1 MRAPGKPWDC
11 FSVSRNL
18 GYNGLVLMPL
28 SGSKSRVLFIGKRFY
43 TNRDALEERYGRIF
57 QLPRFWSASGIQT
70 RLWLVD
76 YHGRQKID
84 QHEGDLRIESLP
96 LRSWDT
102 LGKLIGRLVLGKA
115 LTHIV
120 ASGDCYIG
128 LLGYSIAK
136 RTGAKFIFD
145 VYDKYDE
152 FSGYREFLGFS
163 PFPFLLKRAD
173 RCLFASQALLEQ
185 LGQEERGD
193 IKVVNGLD
201 RDRFKPLDM
210 RACRQE
216 RHLPAN
222 TPLIGYFG
230 GMEPDRGVADLIKA
244 VSQLRNEG
252 LDVELLLGGKITPP
266 FEVNVPGVRYLGDI
280 PFQEM
285 PQLLAACD
293 LLAVPYR
300 RSAFMDAGSS
310 NKIAEAL
317 ACQKPIVATRTPNLV
332 ANFAEAS
339 CILED
344 RLAIPG
350 DAGSIATVIRAQLEA
365 PVLAPLPGGW
375 DWESIANEAAQQLQ
389 LEFNSSA
396 RPH

>member
-1 MRAPGKPWDC
+1 MR
-11 FSVSRNL
+11 S
-18 GYNGLVLMPL
+18 

-57 QLPRFWSASGIQT
+57 QLPQFWSASGIRT

-76 YHGRQKID
+76 YHSRQRID
-84 QHEGDLRIESLP
+84 RREGHLSIESLP
-96 LRSWDT
+96 LRSFDT
-102 LGKLIGRLVLGKA
+102 LGKLFSHLLLGKA

-136 RTGAKFIFD
+136 RTGAQFIFD

-152 FSGYREFLGFS
+152 FGGYRELLGFS

-185 LGQEERGD
+185 HGQKERGD

-210 RACRQE
+210 QACRQE
-216 RHLPAN
+216 RHLPAD

-244 VSQLRNEG
+244 VSQLREQG
-252 LDVELLLGGKITPP
+252 LPIELLLGGKIAPP
-266 FEVNVPGVRYLGDI
+266 LEVNVPGVRYLGDI

-300 RSAFMDAGSS
+300 RSALMDAGSS

-317 ACQKPIVATRTPNLV
+317 ACRKPIVATRTPNLV

-339 CILED
+339 RILEG
-344 RLAIPG
+344 RLAVPG
-350 DAGSIATVIRAQLEA
+350 DVGSIATVIRAQLEA
-365 PVLAPLPGGW
+365 PILAPLPGGW
-375 DWESIANEAAQQLQ
+375 DWESIANEAAHQLQ
-389 LEFNSSA
+389 LEFNDSV